1 MPPDWKPLARTAV
14 DDLFKEYVKTQFLAA
29 IQSRQPNPAGTFL
42 TSVKFAVGV
51 RDAAYTAIDTA

>member
-1 MPPDWKPLARTAV
+1 MPPDWKPLARAAV
-14 DDLFKEYVKTQFLAA
+14 DELFKDYVKSQFAVA
-29 IQSRQPNPAGTFL
+29 VQSRQPNPAGTFL